1 MSSPG
6 KQTSDRQQAQRH
18 GGRFPRS
25 EEALGKLPGVG
36 PYTAAAIAA
45 IGFGARATP
54 VDGNVERV
62 VARLFAVPL
71 PLPKAKPE
79 LRRLAE
85 RLTPVK
91 RAGGRRYYR
100 QQDLDLLH
108 RIRSLLYEEG
118 YTIKGVQRLLDEETA
133 SGRLVTPLPR
143 PVGMAAAG
151 DPAAEVPADAERR
164 DDIVATLEDL
174 REALAQLREA
184 LQVS

>member
-1 MSSPG
+1 MCTIG
-6 KQTSDRQQAQRH
+6 DAAL
-18 GGRFPRS
+18 
-25 EEALGKLPGVG
+25 ALG
-36 PYTAAAIAA
+36 
-45 IGFGARATP
+45 
-54 VDGNVERV
+54 VEPHV
-62 VARLFAVPL
+62 
-71 PLPKAKPE
+71 
-79 LRRLAE
+79 LRFWE
-85 RLTPVK
+85 SKFSQITPVK

-133 SGRLVTPLPR
+133 SGRLVTSLPR
-143 PVGMAAAG
+143 PVRMTAAG

>member
-1 MSSPG
+1 MTRSAPHLR
-6 KQTSDRQQAQRH
+6 DRQ
-18 GGRFPRS
+18 PLRS
-25 EEALGKLPGVG
+25 PDAMCTIGDAALALG
-36 PYTAAAIAA
+36 
-45 IGFGARATP
+45 
-54 VDGNVERV
+54 VEPHV
-62 VARLFAVPL
+62 
-71 PLPKAKPE
+71 
-79 LRRLAE
+79 LRFWESRFSQI
-85 RLTPVK
+85 TPVK

-133 SGRLVTPLPR
+133 SGRLVTSLPR

>member
-1 MSSPG
+1 MIRSTPRFR
-6 KQTSDRQQAQRH
+6 DRQ
-18 GGRFPRS
+18 PLRS
-25 EEALGKLPGVG
+25 PDAMCTIGDAALALG
-36 PYTAAAIAA
+36 
-45 IGFGARATP
+45 
-54 VDGNVERV
+54 VEPHV
-62 VARLFAVPL
+62 
-71 PLPKAKPE
+71 
-79 LRRLAE
+79 LRFWESRFSQI
-85 RLTPVK
+85 TPVK

-100 QQDLDLLH
+100 QHDIDLLR

-133 SGRLVTPLPR
+133 SGRLVTTLPR
-143 PVGMAAAG
+143 PVEVAG

>member
-1 MSSPG
+1 MIRSTPRFR
-6 KQTSDRQQAQRH
+6 DRQ
-18 GGRFPRS
+18 PLRS
-25 EEALGKLPGVG
+25 PDAMCTIGDAALALG
-36 PYTAAAIAA
+36 
-45 IGFGARATP
+45 
-54 VDGNVERV
+54 VEPHV
-62 VARLFAVPL
+62 
-71 PLPKAKPE
+71 
-79 LRRLAE
+79 LRFWESRFSQI
-85 RLTPVK
+85 TPVK

-100 QQDLDLLH
+100 QQDIDLLR

-133 SGRLVTPLPR
+133 SGRLVTTLPR
-143 PVGMAAAG
+143 PVEVAAG

>member
-1 MSSPG
+1 MTRSAPRFR
-6 KQTSDRQQAQRH
+6 DRQ
-18 GGRFPRS
+18 PLRS
-25 EEALGKLPGVG
+25 ADATCTIGDAALALG
-36 PYTAAAIAA
+36 
-45 IGFGARATP
+45 
-54 VDGNVERV
+54 VEPHV
-62 VARLFAVPL
+62 
-71 PLPKAKPE
+71 
-79 LRRLAE
+79 LRFWE
-85 RLTPVK
+85 SKFSQITPVK

-100 QQDLDLLH
+100 QQDIDLLH

-133 SGRLVTPLPR
+133 SGRLVTTLPR
-143 PVGMAAAG
+143 PVAMMPAG